1 MNNAQFD
8 MLGMF
13 HTYID
18 DDIAQIW
25 MFMCGLINGWIITH
39 TSSMT
44 LVHYMVIVYGVARSF
59 KPSKLTSKLIMRG
72 V

>member
-39 TSSMT
+39 TSSMAS
-44 LVHYMVIVYGVARSF
+44 VHYMVILYGVA
-59 KPSKLTSKLIMRG
+59 
-72 V
+72 